1 MAQPSALPEQALI
14 LGIETSCDETAAAV
28 VRGGRVVLG
37 GVVASQDTLHE
48 VFGGVVPE
56 VASRKHAELLT
67 TVVERALHDAEVS
80 WPDLAGIAV
89 THRPGLIG
97 SLVVG
102 VAAAKAYA
110 FARGLPLVGVDHI
123 DAHLHANVLVP
134 CEAADTVRPLE
145 ETFALPIVGL
155 VASGGHADVLLI
167 VEWGRYEPLA
177 CTRDDAPG
185 EALDKAARVLG
196 LGYPGGPAVERTAEG
211 ADPTAIAFPRPRFD
225 DSLDFSFSGLK
236 TALVRLMEK
245 GPGASIPDI
254 AASFQQAV
262 CDVLVRNTLEA
273 ARRAGARTL
282 LAAGGV
288 VANSL
293 LRAQLAAGAE
303 ELGVAFHC
311 PPRALCTDNASMV
324 AAAGFFALQRRG
336 PDDLTLDAYST

>member
-1 MAQPSALPEQALI
+1 MARSSALPEQALI

-28 VRGGRVVLG
+28 VRGGRVVLA

-67 TVVERALHDAEVS
+67 TVVERALYDAGVS
-80 WPDLAGIAV
+80 WSELSGIAV

-110 FARGLPLVGVDHI
+110 FARDRPLVGVDHV

-134 CEAADTVRPLE
+134 RDAAHTVRPLA
-145 ETFALPIVGL
+145 ETFALPLVGL
-155 VASGGHADVLLI
+155 VASGGHADVLLLP
-167 VEWGRYEPLA
+167 EWGHYEPLA

-196 LGYPGGPAVERTAEG
+196 LGYPGGPAVERAAQG
-211 ADPTAIAFPRPRFD
+211 ADAAAIAFPRPRFD

-236 TALVRLMEK
+236 TALVRLMAK
-245 GPGASIPDI
+245 GSEASVPDV
-254 AASFQQAV
+254 AASFQQAI
-262 CDVLVRNTLEA
+262 CDVLTRNTLEA
-273 ARRAGARTL
+273 VRRSGARTL

-288 VANSL
+288 VANSV

-303 ELGVAFHC
+303 AMGMAFHC
-311 PPRALCTDNASMV
+311 PPPALCTDNAAMV